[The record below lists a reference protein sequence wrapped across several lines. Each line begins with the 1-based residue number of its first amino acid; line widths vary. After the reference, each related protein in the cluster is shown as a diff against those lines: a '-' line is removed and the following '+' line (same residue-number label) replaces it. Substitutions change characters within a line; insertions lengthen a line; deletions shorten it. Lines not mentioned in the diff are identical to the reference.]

1 VLRLLPAAL
10 LALVL
15 SFFFF
20 STYVDTSFAFGDKAF
35 LTVADSSRDFSAGW
49 DTLRSFLLIVP
60 SPVWAT
66 VAAASLAG
74 AVILFR
80 RNREGSALLFTL
92 FFAPVALSM
101 LVIGEIAERSAYF
114 LYVPI
119 WLGVAVCADALVKN
133 VRERRVVPSEAS
145 VWGLA
150 LLTLVAAVTVWRGH
164 VALLDAKEL
173 YGYLDA
179 EHVEAIETADRLAP
193 AGAGVVAPGGLV
205 RWVQGLAARRSYAD
219 ERPEV
224 GGALLAGDRVTTN
237 GVAFVADAYSV
248 PNVPMDPVV
257 GVEQGAFKHL
267 LYLDDRLIDIEYGE
281 GPASRRVT
289 LADAGLQQHVT
300 TTEGGAWVDR
310 RTYDLDGLQVVKE
323 VTLPEQG
330 AQATVTLRV
339 ESERGPVTSVRVGLQ
354 PALPS
359 VPVSLEDRQ
368 AIFGFK
374 GSRPFA
380 QDWWTGTYVDL
391 TGAAGDEAMLWVI
404 AGEEGSGTL
413 WRPAGETIAVAE
425 VKSQSPQAEVTL
437 VFTFE
442 GSRSGDQAGLSTFTA
457 EDAIWDN
464 DITFAVVDRQPS
476 KPWFGD
482 PIAVTTLAWLESA
495 PYFERLWDGGNVAA
509 YRVVSPTPDGAQQ
522 TRSGVHTGR

>member
-1 VLRLLPAAL
+1 
-10 LALVL
+10 
-15 SFFFF
+15 
-20 STYVDTSFAFGDKAF
+20 
-35 LTVADSSRDFSAGW
+35 
-49 DTLRSFLLIVP
+49 
-60 SPVWAT
+60 
-66 VAAASLAG
+66 
-74 AVILFR
+74 
-80 RNREGSALLFTL
+80 
-92 FFAPVALSM
+92 
-101 LVIGEIAERSAYF
+101 
-114 LYVPI
+114 
-119 WLGVAVCADALVKN
+119 
-133 VRERRVVPSEAS
+133 
-145 VWGLA
+145 
-150 LLTLVAAVTVWRGH
+150 
-164 VALLDAKEL
+164 
-173 YGYLDA
+173 
-179 EHVEAIETADRLAP
+179 
-193 AGAGVVAPGGLV
+193 
-205 RWVQGLAARRSYAD
+205 
-219 ERPEV
+219 
-224 GGALLAGDRVTTN
+224 VTTN

-248 PNVPMDPVV
+248 QNVPMDPVV

-442 GSRSGDQAGLSTFTA
+442 GSRAGDQAELSTFTA